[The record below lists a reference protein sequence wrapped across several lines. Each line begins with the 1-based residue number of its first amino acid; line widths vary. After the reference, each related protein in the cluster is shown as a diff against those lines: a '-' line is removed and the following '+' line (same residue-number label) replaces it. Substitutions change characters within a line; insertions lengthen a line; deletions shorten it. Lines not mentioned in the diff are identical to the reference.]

1 MPSRHRPGF
10 PMLGSATVSFS
21 AFRPALFTLDPELA
35 HRLALDAARLYGHL
49 PGRSLAGPSVNLM
62 GLRFPNRLGLAAGFD
77 KNAEAVDGLGKLGF
91 GFIEVGTVT
100 PRSQPGQSRP
110 RLFRLP
116 RSGALINRLGFP
128 NQGAAAVARR
138 LRRRRYGGIVG
149 VNIGKNADTP
159 IDQAVDDYIL
169 CFRAVCDTADYIA
182 VNISS
187 PNTAS
192 LRDLH
197 RPERLEPL
205 LTALLN
211 ERDTTRRERD
221 RHIPILLKISPDLD
235 FDSLAQIAGIAQRIS
250 LDGIIAT
257 NTTIRRDDPVI
268 GDAGSRDGGLSGAPL
283 FQVSLQ
289 TVSSLRRLLGPAFP
303 IIGVGGVD
311 SPDKARAMRFAG
323 ADLVQIFTG
332 MIYRGPS
339 LVAECV
345 RALRGA
351 GATAE

>member
-1 MPSRHRPGF
+1 M
-10 PMLGSATVSFS
+10 VYS
-21 AFRPALFTLDPELA
+21 AFRPALFTLDPERA
-35 HRLALDAARLYGHL
+35 HRLALDAARLYGRL
-49 PGRSLAGPSVNLM
+49 PGRPLDGPAINLM

-77 KNAEAVDGLGKLGF
+77 KSAEAVDGLGKLGF

-100 PRSQPGQSRP
+100 PRPQPGQPRP
-110 RLFRLP
+110 RVFRLP

-128 NQGAAAVARR
+128 NHGAAAVASR
-138 LRRRRYGGIVG
+138 LRHRRYGGIVG

-159 IDQAVDDYIL
+159 IDEAVGDYIL
-169 CFRAVCDTADYIA
+169 CLRAVGDAADYVA
-182 VNISS
+182 VNVSS

-192 LRDLH
+192 LRDLL

-205 LTALLN
+205 LTALL
-211 ERDTTRRERD
+211 RERD
-221 RHIPILLKISPDLD
+221 AISRELHRHVPIVLKISPDLD
-235 FDSLAQIAGIAQRIS
+235 FDALKDIADVALRTS

-257 NTTIRRDDPVI
+257 NTTVRRDHPMLA
-268 GDAGSRDGGLSGAPL
+268 DAGPRGGGLSGAPL
-283 FQVSLQ
+283 YPLSLKAVSI
-289 TVSSLRRLLGPAFP
+289 LRRLLGPAFP

-311 SPDKARAMRFAG
+311 SPGKARAMRSAG

-332 MIYRGPS
+332 LIYRGPA

-351 GATAE
+351 AAG

>member
-1 MPSRHRPGF
+1 MVYRV
-10 PMLGSATVSFS
+10 L
-21 AFRPALFTLDPELA
+21 RPALFTLDPERA
-35 HRLALDAARLYGHL
+35 HRLVLDAARLYGRL
-49 PGRSLAGPSVNLM
+49 PGRPLAGPPVSLM

-100 PRSQPGQSRP
+100 PRAQPGQSRP

-138 LRRRRYGGIVG
+138 LRHRRYGGIVG

-159 IDQAVDDYIL
+159 IDEAIGDYIL
-169 CFRAVCDTADYIA
+169 CLRAVSDTADYIA
-182 VNISS
+182 VNVSS
-187 PNTAS
+187 PNTTS
-192 LRDLH
+192 LRDLL

-205 LTALLN
+205 LAALM
-211 ERDTTRRERD
+211 RERGVIG
-221 RHIPILLKISPDLD
+221 RALHRQIPILLKISPDLD
-235 FDSLAQIAGIAQRIS
+235 VDSLGEIAAIARRTS

-257 NTTIRRDDPVI
+257 NTTVGRGNSMLADV
-268 GDAGSRDGGLSGAPL
+268 GSQDGGLSGAPL
-283 FQVSLQ
+283 YALSLQ
-289 TVSSLRRLLGPAFP
+289 TVSTLRRLLGPAFP

-311 SPDKARAMRFAG
+311 SPAKARALRAAG

-332 MIYRGPS
+332 MIYRGPA
-339 LVAECV
+339 LVSECV
-345 RALRGA
+345 RALRGIA
-351 GATAE
+351 AE

>member
-1 MPSRHRPGF
+1 MVYPRI
-10 PMLGSATVSFS
+10 
-21 AFRPALFTLDPELA
+21 RPALFKLDPERA
-35 HRLALDAARLYGHL
+35 HRLALDAARLYGRL
-49 PGRSLAGPSVNLM
+49 PGRPLGGPAVNLM

-116 RSGALINRLGFP
+116 GSGALINRLGFP
-128 NQGAAAVARR
+128 NHGAAAVARR
-138 LRRRRYGGIVG
+138 LRHRRYGGIVG

-159 IDQAVDDYIL
+159 LDEAVGDYLL
-169 CFRAVCDTADYIA
+169 CLRAVCDAADYIA
-182 VNISS
+182 VNASS

-192 LRDLH
+192 LRDLL

-205 LTALLN
+205 LTALS
-211 ERDTTRRERD
+211 RERGAIGREIH
-221 RHIPILLKISPDLD
+221 RHVPIVLKISPDLRV
-235 FDSLAQIAGIAQRIS
+235 DSLEEIAEIARRTS

-257 NTTIRRDDPVI
+257 NTTVRRDDSTLA
-268 GDAGSRDGGLSGAPL
+268 DAGSEGGGLSGAPL
-283 FQVSLQ
+283 YPLSLKAVA
-289 TVSSLRRLLGPAFP
+289 TLRRLLGPAFP

-311 SPDKARAMRFAG
+311 SPGKARAMRSAG

-339 LVAECV
+339 LVPECV
-345 RALRGA
+345 RALRG
-351 GATAE
+351 GLAE